1 MKLRALYGILT
12 VASLVAGSVS
22 TGMAQ
27 SSPPSSSEPM
37 AKPKPGP
44 ETAALLKLFGHGATW
59 KGEVPA
65 GALGPDSPATTSHG
79 RATCGPIVEGFWCA
93 CELED
98 TMGPGK
104 NAMVFRGRMTV
115 GYDLGTKAY
124 RATLVDNT
132 GLLSMYNGQM
142 GDGTF
147 TLETPEAIPFMGTMV
162 KDRLTFVMGPN
173 GTVTSFK
180 DEHQAGD
187 GAWTAFETA
196 AHMTP
201 LGATHHTAKPSG
213 TSGKTK

>member
-1 MKLRALYGILT
+1 MRLRPLYGILM
-12 VASLVAGSVS
+12 VASLVAGSIS
-22 TGMAQ
+22 AAMAQ
-27 SSPPSSSEPM
+27 SASPSSSTSME
-37 AKPKPGP
+37 KPKPGP
-44 ETAALLKLFGHGATW
+44 EMATLLKLFGHGATW

-79 RATCGPIVEGFWCA
+79 RAVCGPIVDGFWCA

-98 TMGPGK
+98 TMGSGK

-132 GLLSMYNGQM
+132 GLLSMYNGHM

-147 TLETPEAIPFMGTMV
+147 TLETPEAVPLMGTMV
-162 KDRLTFVMGPN
+162 KDRLTFAMGPS
-173 GTVTSFK
+173 GVVTSFK
-180 DEHQAGD
+180 DEHQGSD

-196 AHMTP
+196 ARMTP

-213 TSGKTK
+213 TSAKAK